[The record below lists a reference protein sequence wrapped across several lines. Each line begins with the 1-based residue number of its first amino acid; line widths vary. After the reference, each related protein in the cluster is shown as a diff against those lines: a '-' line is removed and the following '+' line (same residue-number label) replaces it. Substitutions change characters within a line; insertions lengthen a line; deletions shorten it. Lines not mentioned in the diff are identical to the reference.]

1 MSARLPFVLDFFAS
15 FLTLAVLFEE
25 RKALNRKGRRAR
37 KENRFA
43 DFEF

>member
-1 MSARLPFVLDFFAS
+1 MSARPSFVLDFFAS
-15 FLTLAVLFEE
+15 CVTLAVLFEE
-25 RKALNRKGRRAR
+25 RKALNRKGRKAR